1 MCKKFTLAKSLM
13 MIIACC
19 STYYLFLGP
28 LKKCFLQKIVIRL
41 QIQEFKNSKSE
52 PRKFSLSCT
61 FKLLIKQ

>member
-28 LKKCFLQKIVIRL
+28 LKKIFLQKIVI

-52 PRKFSLSCT
+52 PKKFSRLCT